1 MTFVLMEE
9 KDLDLVCELEGQCF
23 KNPWDHKQCLYELRE
38 NPFSQGIL
46 LKEEEQIVGYA
57 FLWITFELAQLARIG
72 IDPKLR
78 QKGYGTILMKHLI
91 EIAQRQGCDVFTLE
105 VRESNQQARALYK
118 SSGLIEIN
126 RSKQYYP
133 DGEDAIVYSMGI

>member
-72 IDPKLR
+72 IDPKKKK
-78 QKGYGTILMKHLI
+78 KGYGTILMKHLI

-105 VRESNQQARALYK
+105 VRESNQQARALYE